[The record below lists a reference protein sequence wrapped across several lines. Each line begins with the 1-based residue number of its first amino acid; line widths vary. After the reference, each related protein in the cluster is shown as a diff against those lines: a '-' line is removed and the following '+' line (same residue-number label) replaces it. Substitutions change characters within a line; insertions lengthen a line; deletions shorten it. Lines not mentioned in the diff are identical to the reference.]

1 MRSFYAS
8 ISGMALVLGVD
19 AGGTGS
25 RAVLATADGTPVGR
39 GAAGPG
45 NPCALGP
52 AAAQAVGAAVRS
64 ALAGHHPAAVTR
76 AVVGVAGIS
85 GMADPATAAAFAAQ
99 WRAIGLTCDVAVVG
113 DAVTAY
119 AAGTTA
125 PRGCVLIAGTGAV
138 AALVDRGVLVRTADG
153 WGWLLGDEGS
163 GAWLGLQAV
172 RAAVRSWS
180 APLSAAVARHAGA
193 RSPDALASWAAR
205 QPATAFAALAPL
217 VCASGDP
224 LAARIVAEAADRL
237 VATLAELDAPGAPV
251 VLAGGLLTADTPVR
265 RRVRAALRGREV
277 SVSGDPVSGAV
288 RLAADVTA
296 FPAIA
301 GVAREA
307 GSVVAFPP

>member
-1 MRSFYAS
+1 
-8 ISGMALVLGVD
+8 MALVLGVD

-45 NPCALGP
+45 NPCTLGP
-52 AAAQAVGAAVRS
+52 AAAEAVGAAVRA
-64 ALAGHHPAAVTR
+64 ALTGHDPATVTR
-76 AVVGVAGIS
+76 AVLGVAGIS
-85 GMADPATAAAFAAQ
+85 GMADPATAAAFRAQ
-99 WRAIGLTCDVAVVG
+99 WHAIGLTCEVAVVG

-138 AALVDRGVLVRTADG
+138 AALVDHGTLVRTADG

-180 APLSAAVARHAGA
+180 SPLGATVARYARV
-193 RSPDALASWAAR
+193 RSPDALAHWAAR
-205 QPATAFAALAPL
+205 QPAAAFAGLAPL

-224 LAARIVAEAADRL
+224 LAARIVTEAAGRL
-237 VATLAELDAPGAPV
+237 VATLASLEAPGTPV

-265 RRVRAALRGREV
+265 RRVCAALRGREI
-277 SVSGDPVSGAV
+277 SVSGDPVTGAV
-288 RLAADVTA
+288 RLAAA
-296 FPAIA
+296 
-301 GVAREA
+301 
-307 GSVVAFPP
+307 VVAFPA